1 MNHHLE
7 MTRETQPE
15 TDGLLGLAKLMPL
28 AFRGVSLAPLAE
40 RMMKRARENE
50 NDANAWMDLSTILM
64 LQGIPDV
71 ALVVQAQALQ
81 IRRTY
86 ELMPER
92 GTALRLLALMTPGD
106 LMTNSPLAFLVENS
120 DIALTVLYVL
130 PGEPVPTELPDHDV
144 LYVAI
149 AQFERTN
156 DILLQLEAGASAW
169 SKPLLNRPGRI
180 AQTCRS
186 RAFRALE
193 GSPGVCMMPTVR
205 ASRIFLR
212 SLAAGD
218 VALESVLPDGAF
230 PLIIRPVDSHAG
242 KGLDKVDCREDIAA
256 YLEAMP
262 EDEFFVSRFVDYR
275 SPDGLY
281 RKYRVVLIDG
291 QPYAAHMGVSER
303 WMIHYLNAGMTD
315 DAAKRA
321 DEERFMRTF
330 DAEFAPRHAAALRA
344 IHERIQLNYLV
355 IDCAETRDGELL
367 VFEIDPGAVV
377 HSMDPVD
384 QFPYKPEHMDKI
396 YAAFRAMLMRA
407 SASAS

>member
-1 MNHHLE
+1 MNHHI
-7 MTRETQPE
+7 ETTHASPNE
-15 TDGLLGLAKLMPL
+15 TEALLGLSRLMPL
-28 AFRGVSLAPLAE
+28 AFRGESLAPLAE

-71 ALVVQAQALQ
+71 GLVVQAQALQ

-86 ELMPER
+86 ELASER
-92 GTALRLLALMTPGD
+92 RPALRLLALMTPGN
-106 LMTNSPLAFLVENS
+106 LMTNSPLAFLVEHS
-120 DIALTVLYVL
+120 DIALTILYVM
-130 PGEPVPTELPDHDV
+130 PGEPVPTELPEHDV

-169 SKPLLNRPGRI
+169 TTPLLNRPARI
-180 AQTCRS
+180 ARTCRS
-186 RAFRALE
+186 QAYRALE
-193 GSPGVCMMPTVR
+193 GSPGLCMMPTVR
-205 ASRIFLR
+205 ASRACLQ
-212 SLAAGD
+212 SLGTGI
-218 VALESVLPDGAF
+218 VGLESVLPDGAF

-242 KGLDKVDCREDIAA
+242 NGLAKINCREDIAA
-256 YLEAMP
+256 YLETMS
-262 EDEFFVSRFVDYR
+262 EGEFFVSQFVDYR
-275 SPDGLY
+275 SADGLY

-291 QPYAAHMGVSER
+291 QPYAAHMGVSDH

-315 DAAKRA
+315 SAAKRA

-330 DAEFAPRHAAALRA
+330 DAEFAPRHAAAIRA
-344 IHERIQLNYLV
+344 IHERIRLDYLV
-355 IDCAETRDGELL
+355 IDCAVTREGELL

-377 HSMDPVD
+377 HSMDPVE
-384 QFPYKPEHMDKI
+384 QFPYKREYMDKI

-407 SASAS
+407 STSAS

>member
-1 MNHHLE
+1 MNPHIDLIHKS
-7 MTRETQPE
+7 QPE
-15 TDGLLGLAKLMPL
+15 AEALLGLARLMPL
-28 AFRGVSLAPLAE
+28 AFRGVSLEPIAE
-40 RMMKRARENE
+40 RMMKRAREDE
-50 NDANAWMDLSTILM
+50 TDANAWMDLSTILM

-92 GTALRLLALMTPGD
+92 RPVLRLLALMTPGD
-106 LMTNSPLAFLVENS
+106 LMTNSPLAFLVERS
-120 DIALTVLYVL
+120 DIALTILYVL
-130 PGEPVPTELPDHDV
+130 PGEPVPTELPEHDV

-156 DILLQLEAGASAW
+156 DILLQLEACASAW
-169 SKPLLNRPGRI
+169 TKPLLNRPERI
-180 AQTCRS
+180 ARTCRS
-186 RAFRALE
+186 RAFQALE
-193 GSPGVCMMPTVR
+193 GSSGLCMMSTVR
-205 ASRIFLR
+205 ASRVGLQ
-212 SLAAGD
+212 SLATGE
-218 VALESVLPDGAF
+218 VSLESVLPGGDF
-230 PLIIRPVDSHAG
+230 PLIVRPIESHAG
-242 KGLDKVDCREDIAA
+242 NGLDKVDCLEDIAT

-262 EDEFFVSRFVDYR
+262 EDEFFISRFVDYR

-281 RKYRVVLIDG
+281 RKFRVVLIDG
-291 QPYAAHMGVSER
+291 QPYAAHMGVSEH

-315 DAAKRA
+315 SPAKRA

-330 DAEFAPRHAAALRA
+330 NAEFAPRHAAALRA

-355 IDCAETRDGELL
+355 IDCAETREGELL

-396 YAAFRAMLMRA
+396 YTAFRAMLLRA